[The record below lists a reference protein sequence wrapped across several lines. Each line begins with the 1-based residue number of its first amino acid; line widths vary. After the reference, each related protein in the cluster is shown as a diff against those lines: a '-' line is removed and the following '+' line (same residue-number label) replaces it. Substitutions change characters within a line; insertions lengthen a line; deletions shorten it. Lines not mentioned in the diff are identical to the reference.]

1 MDGWIF
7 QPGYPVVTAELAESE
22 LALTQQRF
30 TYLPGPPPGFW
41 QVPVQLRIHGANKT
55 ETRRLLLSQP
65 EERVA
70 CPPESEFVV
79 VNEGGHGFYR
89 VHYGP
94 LLLERLL
101 EGLETLAP
109 IERFNLVNDAWA
121 STVAGLMPLP
131 AYLDLTGRFTAERDK
146 NVWAVLI
153 DSLAFLNRIIDPSH
167 RPLLEAFV
175 RSRVAPAAAAVGWTP
190 QPAESE
196 LTKQLRSELIGALGR
211 LGNDADTQAR
221 AQELYA
227 TARKDVAS
235 VDPNLLP
242 ALVAIL
248 AFTGDAARYDE
259 FTERFKTAA
268 TPQQERRYL
277 FALAQFRQPTL
288 LDRTLGKTLDGEIR
302 VQDAPFM
309 VSAVMNNVYGRELGW
324 RFVKTNWDALDRR
337 FPKQG
342 LRRMCGGIT
351 GLCNPELE
359 RDVRQFFD
367 SRKID
372 LGGKTLA
379 QYLEQLRI
387 GVSFRERQGDILR
400 EYLQKAQ

>member
-1 MDGWIF
+1 
-7 QPGYPVVTAELAESE
+7 
-22 LALTQQRF
+22 
-30 TYLPGPPPGFW
+30 
-41 QVPVQLRIHGANKT
+41 VPVQLRIHAGDKI
-55 ETRRLLLSQP
+55 ETRRLLLARP

-70 CPPESEFVV
+70 CPPGTQFLV

-94 LLLERLL
+94 LILKRLL
-101 EGLETLAP
+101 EGLQTLAP

-153 DSLAFLNRIIDPSH
+153 DSFAFLNRIVDPSH

-175 RSRVAPAAAAVGWTP
+175 RTRVGPAAAAVGWAP

-211 LGNDADTQAR
+211 LGNDADTQTR
-221 AQELYA
+221 AADLYA
-227 TARKDVAS
+227 TARKDAAA

-242 ALVAIL
+242 ALVATL

-259 FTERFKTAA
+259 FTQRFKTAA
-268 TPQQERRYL
+268 TPQEERRYL
-277 FALAQFRQPTL
+277 FALAQFRQPAL
-288 LDRTLGKTLDGEIR
+288 LDRTLARTLDGEIR
-302 VQDAPFM
+302 IQDAPFM

-324 RFVKTNWDALDRR
+324 RFVKTNWDSLDRR

-351 GLCNPELE
+351 GLCKPELE
-359 RDVRQFFD
+359 RDVRQFFE

-372 LGGKTLA
+372 LGGKTLE

-387 GVSFRERQGDILR
+387 GVSFRERYGETLA
-400 EYLQKAQ
+400 EYLQKGR